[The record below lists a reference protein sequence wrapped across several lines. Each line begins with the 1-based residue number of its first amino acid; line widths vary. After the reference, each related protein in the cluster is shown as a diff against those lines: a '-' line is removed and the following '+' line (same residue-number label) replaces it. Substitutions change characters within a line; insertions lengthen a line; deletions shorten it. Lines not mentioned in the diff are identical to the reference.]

1 MVKLLAKGDAV
12 GRQACLENAVND
24 TPITFK
30 SLPFPLKL
38 LVVLLVLWP
47 VVIVGLSAADI
58 FLPAGWRTPYP
69 PMSFEKSGQFG
80 DSFGIVSALMAAVA
94 AFYAYQ
100 TYRASQQ
107 EVELLRRRSAE
118 PTFLNLLERRFDLL
132 SNITRGA
139 TDGVAAVKNM
149 ADGIRANVE
158 RGQNQ
163 SAAVSLYMHAEKVSG
178 LRNYFRYTYH
188 IIRFAED
195 LFGVDATLRGPD
207 QRLNG
212 SYPYVRLLRA
222 QLSDDE
228 LLLIALNAMHDADG
242 KEFCDLIH
250 RYGFLNNMAPADI
263 ERFKFAEYFGQ
274 DAFGWP
280 AAPATPSR

>member
-1 MVKLLAKGDAV
+1 M
-12 GRQACLENAVND
+12 ND
-24 TPITFK
+24 KPITFK

-58 FLPAGWRTPYP
+58 FLPARWRTPYP
-69 PMSFEKSGQFG
+69 PMSFERSGQFG

-132 SNITRGA
+132 GNIKRGN
-139 TDGVAAVKNM
+139 TEGVTAVKNM
-149 ADGIRANVE
+149 ADGVRTSVGG
-158 RGQNQ
+158 GQDQ
-163 SAAVSLYMHAEKVSG
+163 AAAARDYMQVKGVGG
-178 LRNYFRYTYH
+178 LRNYFRYTYN
-188 IIRFAED
+188 IIRFAEE
-195 LFGVDATLRGPD
+195 LFGVDPTLSGAD
-207 QRLNG
+207 QRRNG

-228 LLLIALNAMHDADG
+228 LLLIALNALHDADG
-242 KEFCDLIH
+242 KDFYDLIH
-250 RYGFLNNMAPADI
+250 RYGFLNNMAPEDI
-263 ERFKFAEYFGQ
+263 KRFDFTTRFRP

-280 AAPATPSR
+280 AASP